1 VGEPRQKLT
10 GAAQAVLV
18 YGEIRQPAK
27 QAMTT
32 IETPQDQPMA
42 PETRRALKLAG
53 LGFALLALAGGL
65 FWLRFGS
72 QIYFDMIAFAQG
84 CF

>member
-1 VGEPRQKLT
+1 
-10 GAAQAVLV
+10 
-18 YGEIRQPAK
+18 
-27 QAMTT
+27 MTT
-32 IETPQDQPMA
+32 VETTQDQTMTPQ
-42 PETRRALKLAG
+42 TRRALKLAG
-53 LGFALLALAGGL
+53 AGFALLTLAGGL

>member
-1 VGEPRQKLT
+1 MQ
-10 GAAQAVLV
+10 
-18 YGEIRQPAK
+18 
-27 QAMTT
+27 TT
-32 IETPQDQPMA
+32 TKTPQGQPMA

-53 LGFALLALAGGL
+53 AGFGLLTVAAAL

-72 QIYFDMIAFAQG
+72 DIYFDMIAFAQG

>member
-1 VGEPRQKLT
+1 M
-10 GAAQAVLV
+10 AA
-18 YGEIRQPAK
+18 
-27 QAMTT
+27 
-32 IETPQDQPMA
+32 
-42 PETRRALKLAG
+42 ETRRALKLAG
-53 LGFALLALAGGL
+53 AGFGLLAAAGVL

>member
-1 VGEPRQKLT
+1 
-10 GAAQAVLV
+10 
-18 YGEIRQPAK
+18 
-27 QAMTT
+27 MTT

-42 PETRRALKLAG
+42 AETRRALKLAG
-53 LGFALLALAGGL
+53 AGFGLLAAAGVL

>member
-1 VGEPRQKLT
+1 
-10 GAAQAVLV
+10 
-18 YGEIRQPAK
+18 
-27 QAMTT
+27 MTT
-32 IETPQDQPMA
+32 IETPQNQPMTPETMT

-53 LGFALLALAGGL
+53 AGFALLALAGGL

-72 QIYFDMIAFAQG
+72 VIYFDMIAFAQG

>member
-1 VGEPRQKLT
+1 M
-10 GAAQAVLV
+10 
-18 YGEIRQPAK
+18 K

-32 IETPQDQPMA
+32 IETPHDQSMTPD
-42 PETRRALKLAG
+42 TRRALRLAG
-53 LGFALLALAGGL
+53 MGFALLALAGGL

>member
-1 VGEPRQKLT
+1 
-10 GAAQAVLV
+10 
-18 YGEIRQPAK
+18 
-27 QAMTT
+27 MTT
-32 IETPQDQPMA
+32 IETPQDQPMAPETMA